1 METSLTPKKEDLLR
15 DLRALIEAARGQVA
29 RVVNTG
35 QVALY
40 WSVGERLRRD
50 VLGGKRAAY
59 GRQILATVSR
69 ELVAEYGKGFSAPGL
84 RRMIQVVGLFPDF
97 KICATLS
104 RKLTWSHFILLI
116 PVKNR
121 VEREFY
127 AELCRVEGWNIK
139 TLRSKI
145 NSRLYERT
153 GMSRKPVELA
163 LQELKALRQ
172 DDVMSPDMVFQDP
185 YCLDF
190 LGLKGAYSEKDLEQA
205 ILRDMESFLLEF
217 GAGFTFVERQKRIS
231 IGGEDFHIDLLLY
244 NRLLRR
250 LVVVEL
256 KLGRFKAEY
265 KGQMELYM
273 RWLDKNE
280 RGRGEAS
287 PAGLIL
293 CSEKCEEQI
302 ELLELGKSGIR
313 VAQYMTGLLPPGV
326 LEAKLRQVVL
336 ASRRK
341 LAGAADRDRRED

>member
-190 LGLKGAYSEKDLEQA
+190 LGLKGLIA
-205 ILRDMESFLLEF
+205 RR
-217 GAGFTFVERQKRIS
+217 TW
-231 IGGEDFHIDLLLY
+231 
-244 NRLLRR
+244 NRP
-250 LVVVEL
+250 
-256 KLGRFKAEY
+256 F
-265 KGQMELYM
+265 
-273 RWLDKNE
+273 
-280 RGRGEAS
+280 
-287 PAGLIL
+287 
-293 CSEKCEEQI
+293 
-302 ELLELGKSGIR
+302 
-313 VAQYMTGLLPPGV
+313 
-326 LEAKLRQVVL
+326 
-336 ASRRK
+336 
-341 LAGAADRDRRED
+341 